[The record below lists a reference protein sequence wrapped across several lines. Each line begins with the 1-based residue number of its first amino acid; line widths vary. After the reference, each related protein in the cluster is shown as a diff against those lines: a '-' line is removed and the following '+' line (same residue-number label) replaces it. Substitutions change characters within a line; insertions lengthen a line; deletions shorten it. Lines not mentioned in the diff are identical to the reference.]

1 MRLLF
6 CLRNLLDLLELTIYA
21 PASPEAEDDDI
32 YEGANDASE
41 EINKDVA
48 NSSVTTDDR
57 ELVHLIDGAIG
68 YTKHD
73 GINDEGEV
81 WIFGCVKAFDEARN

>member
-1 MRLLF
+1 M
-6 CLRNLLDLLELTIYA
+6 YA

-32 YEGANDASE
+32 YEGANDAGE
-41 EINKDVA
+41 KINKDIA
-48 NSSVTTDDR
+48 DSSIATDDC

-68 YTKHD
+68 YAKHD

-81 WIFGCVKAFDEARN
+81 WIFSRMEAFDEARNWIAESAK